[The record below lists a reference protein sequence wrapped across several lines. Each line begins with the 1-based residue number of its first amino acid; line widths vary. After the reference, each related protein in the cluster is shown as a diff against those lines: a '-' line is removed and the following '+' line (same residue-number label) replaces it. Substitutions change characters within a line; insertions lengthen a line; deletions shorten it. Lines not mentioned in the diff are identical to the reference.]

1 MIITGVVAQNLLKY
15 THLEL
20 RGLPDQGVIAVS
32 GKNESGKSSIGEI
45 LCFALF
51 GRTFALEPEELAKAI
66 RWGEENGSVTL
77 DFRGSDDREYTLHRF
92 LERDG
97 RHGARLHAAGSD
109 EPLVGGAEAV
119 SDRVRRLIGYG
130 YEEFIES
137 FYLAQREITT
147 PHAHS
152 DAVKRMAGLSDLET
166 AAAEFRQ
173 EIEREESLIE
183 ACQEQ
188 AAALEQQLAEL
199 EIREERLPE
208 LEEERTEAS
217 TTAAEMERQL
227 AEMKQAVVRYCEQA
241 PRMPQFETSG
251 RRSRWSAAAL
261 LLLSALLAV
270 WGLSG
275 GEVAEIPL
283 LLAALCGL
291 LALPAIGLTLFF
303 RQRITSVHQ
312 EAQGL
317 CQQITAA
324 HRFAHGWHRGLEEFG
339 ADTTELPE
347 EYFQRPDRSGLPDS
361 ERDAFCRRLAAL
373 EVEPH
378 VAETTLGRE
387 LEWMAE
393 GLDYCQGRVAELK
406 TAITEEM
413 GRLQQAA
420 DLRRQREDQEA
431 HAVEHQRRIEL
442 RKQSLELLAG
452 AARYL
457 SQRFNRDLQDLA
469 ARTLPLFTEGRY
481 EHLKIDQELRV
492 SAFSGEKRDF
502 IDLEEIS
509 SGTQRQIMLAVRLAL
524 SQELVNRA
532 ATGRQFIFLDEPFA
546 FFDQERTANALQ
558 VFPDLSDELTQC
570 WIVAQ
575 QFPPEQQFALAIV
588 CDRGQ
593 EELRIAGKGKR

>member
-1 MIITGVVAQNLLKY
+1 MIITGVVAENLLKY
-15 THLEL
+15 SRLEL
-20 RGLPDQGVIAVS
+20 RDLPKQGVIAVS
-32 GKNESGKSSIGEI
+32 GRNESGKSSIGEI

-51 GRTFALEPEELAKAI
+51 GRTFALGPEELSKAI

-77 DFRGSDDREYTLHRF
+77 DFRGSDKRGYTLHRF
-92 LERDG
+92 LGRDG
-97 RHGARLHAAGSD
+97 RNGARLHAAGSD
-109 EPLVGGAEAV
+109 QPLASGAEAV
-119 SDRVRRLIGYG
+119 TERVRQLIGYG

-152 DAVKRMAGLSDLET
+152 DAVKRMAGLSDFE
-166 AAAEFRQ
+166 AAGRELQQ
-173 EIEREESLIE
+173 EVEREESLIE

-188 AAALEQQLAEL
+188 AAVLERQLAEL

-227 AEMKQAVVRYCEQA
+227 AEMKQAVAHYCEQA
-241 PRMPQFETSG
+241 PKVPQFEIAE
-251 RRSRWSAAAL
+251 RRFRWGAAAL
-261 LLLSALLAV
+261 LSLSALFAA
-270 WGLSG
+270 WGLLADASL
-275 GEVAEIPL
+275 PL
-283 LLAALCGL
+283 SIAALCGL
-291 LALPAIGLTLFF
+291 LALPAVGLTLFF
-303 RQRITSVHQ
+303 RQRVAGVRREARGVCERIT
-312 EAQGL
+312 E
-317 CQQITAA
+317 A
-324 HRFAHGWHRGLEEFG
+324 HRFAHGRHREPGEFE

-347 EYFQRPDRSGLPDS
+347 EYFHRPDRSGLTDS
-361 ERDAFCRRLAAL
+361 ERDTFCRRLAAL
-373 EVEPH
+373 AVEPRE
-378 VAETTLGRE
+378 AEITLGRE

-393 GLDYCQGRVAELK
+393 GLDYCQERVAELK
-406 TAITEEM
+406 AAITEEM

-420 DLRRQREDQEA
+420 DLRRQGEEQQA
-431 HAVEHQRRIEL
+431 HARDHQHRIGVRE
-442 RKQSLELLAG
+442 RALELLAG

-469 ARTLPLFTEGRY
+469 AKTLPLFTEGRY
-481 EHLKIDQELRV
+481 EHLRIDQDLRV

-546 FFDQERTANALQ
+546 FFDQERTTNALR
-558 VFPDLSDELTQC
+558 VFPELSDELTQC

-575 QFPPEQQFALAIV
+575 QFPPDQRFALAIA
-588 CDRGQ
+588 CDRDQ
-593 EELRIAGKGKR
+593 EELVSAGKGKR

>member
-1 MIITGVVAQNLLKY
+1 MIITGVVAENLLKY
-15 THLEL
+15 SRLEL
-20 RGLPDQGVIAVS
+20 RDLPEQGVIAIS
-32 GKNESGKSSIGEI
+32 GRNESGKSSIGEI

-51 GRTFALEPEELAKAI
+51 GRTFALEPGEVSKAI

-77 DFRGSDDREYTLHRF
+77 DFRGRDNREYTLHRF
-92 LERDG
+92 LERGG

-109 EPLVGGAEAV
+109 ETLAGGAEAV
-119 SDRVRRLIGYG
+119 TDRVRRLIGYG

-152 DAVKRMAGLSDLET
+152 DAVKRMAGLSDLE
-166 AAAEFRQ
+166 AATGEFHQ
-173 EIEREESLIE
+173 EIEREESLLE
-183 ACQEQ
+183 ACQEH

-199 EIREERLPE
+199 EIRVERLPE
-208 LEEERTEAS
+208 LEEERAEAG
-217 TTAAEMERQL
+217 AAVAEMERQL
-227 AEMKQAVVRYCEQA
+227 AEMKRAVARYCEQA
-241 PRMPQFETSG
+241 PRMPQFETSE
-251 RRSRWSAAAL
+251 RRSRWSAAVL
-261 LLLSALLAV
+261 LLLSALFAA
-270 WGLSG
+270 WGLGAGSS
-275 GEVAEIPL
+275 L
-283 LLAALCGL
+283 LLSLSAFCGL
-291 LALPAIGLTLFF
+291 PALPAVGLTLFF
-303 RQRITSVHQ
+303 RQRIASVHR

-317 CQQITAA
+317 CAQITTA
-324 HRFAHGWHRGLEEFG
+324 HRFAHGWHREPEDLGV
-339 ADTTELPE
+339 DTAELPE
-347 EYFQRPDRSGLPDS
+347 EYFARSNRSGLS
-361 ERDAFCRRLAAL
+361 ESELDAFCRQLASL
-373 EVEPH
+373 QVEPH
-378 VAETTLGRE
+378 AAETTLGRE

-393 GLDYCQGRVAELK
+393 GLNSCQGRVAELK
-406 TAITEEM
+406 EAITEEM

-420 DLRRQREDQEA
+420 DLRRQREEQETHAGA
-431 HAVEHQRRIEL
+431 HRRRMES
-442 RKQSLELLAG
+442 RERALELLVG
-452 AARYL
+452 AARSL

-481 EHLKIDQELRV
+481 EHLRIDQELRV

-546 FFDQERTANALQ
+546 FFDQERTANALR

-575 QFPPEQQFALAIV
+575 QFPPDQRFALAIG
-588 CDRGQ
+588 CDRDQ
-593 EELRIAGKGKR
+593 EELVGSGKGKR